1 MRKVTAIAPA
11 NIAFIKYWGRK
22 DEKLRLPANNSLA
35 MNLSNVFTI
44 TTVEFL
50 ENLKQDQIKMAGEKL
65 DDKSKKRIVD
75 HLERIRNLAN
85 IKVHARVVTKNNF
98 PKGTGIA
105 SSASGFAALTLAAS
119 KSAGLN
125 LSEKELSIIARQG
138 SGSACRSIPDGFTE
152 WIAGNSSETSFAHSI
167 FPANW
172 WKICDITVLISKTSK
187 KVSSSEGHDLAESSP
202 FYPVRIAD
210 MENKVSEIKI
220 AIKGKNFE
228 KFGEILE
235 EEAINMHAVMM
246 TSRPA
251 ILYWL
256 PKTLELILL
265 IREWRSNNLP
275 IFFTIDAGPSVHLIC
290 EKENEMKVTQMLSK
304 SGFKDFI
311 VNNPSSGA
319 KLVDDNLF

>member
-1 MRKVTAIAPA
+1 MKITTKAPA
-11 NIAFIKYWGRK
+11 NIAFIKYWGKK
-22 DEKLRLPANNSLA
+22 DKILRLPANNSIS
-35 MNLSNVFTI
+35 MSLSNIFTI
-44 TTVEFL
+44 TTVEFSKGL
-50 ENLKQDQIKMAGEKL
+50 TN
-65 DDKSKKRIVD
+65 DKIEINGGQLNSEEEERIVK
-75 HLERIRNLAN
+75 HLDKIRFLAK
-85 IKVHARVVTKNNF
+85 IKDFARVVTKNNF

-210 MENKVSEIKI
+210 MENKVSEIKK
-220 AIKGKNFE
+220 ALKEKNFE